1 MVPLL
6 SSVAERVKERR
17 RAVQEME
24 RVDHHT
30 ANLDAACSSL
40 HEKRAVKVREALSIL
55 FAKSTAWPSLTVSEW
70 EIVEALCKILEPMVE
85 PITLAKAR
93 GMTASAVIPLTKLM
107 ISDMESA
114 SEYPA
119 ATQAIANKLRVGLQ
133 KYEEVEYLNIA
144 SALDPRFK
152 VCSQFV

>member
-30 ANLDAACSSL
+30 ANLDAA
-40 HEKRAVKVREALSIL
+40 
-55 FAKSTAWPSLTVSEW
+55 
-70 EIVEALCKILEPMVE
+70 
-85 PITLAKAR
+85 AR